1 MGLALTRSI
10 LALALLYAIVFANFV
25 CDHTSAG
32 ADRTSD
38 KRTLS
43 TAKQTAYH
51 SSTCGG
57 PADDLRRIVMT
68 LVVRILLPLCFAML
82 LWGLRERSH
91 REGQNSCK
99 RYEACN

>member
-1 MGLALTRSI
+1 
-10 LALALLYAIVFANFV
+10 LALALLYSIVLANFV

-32 ADRTSD
+32 TDRTSD
-38 KRTLS
+38 KRALS
-43 TAKQTAYH
+43 TANQTTYY
-51 SSTCGG
+51 SSTGGG

-99 RYEACN
+99 RYEGCNGS